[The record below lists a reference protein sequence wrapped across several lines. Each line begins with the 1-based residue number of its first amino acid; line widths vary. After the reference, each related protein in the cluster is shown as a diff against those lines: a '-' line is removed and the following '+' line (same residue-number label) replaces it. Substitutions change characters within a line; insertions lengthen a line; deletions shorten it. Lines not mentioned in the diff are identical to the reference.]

1 MIRKLTSSC
10 HAVSTVVAAILI
22 LAVLTTFISAIN
34 AYYIPSLGSENDIQ
48 HMQEVRDS
56 FVKIAS
62 LAASGSSNEKV
73 QIPLG
78 GKEMPYGPSVSS
90 SGTLTVDPNSSWLNI
105 SMINVAEP
113 ENRFDSFYPLNN
125 VTSVSSF
132 FLVGDGGYPGTFEV
146 IIDSNNTLEAEW
158 TDESTLLIDTELNG
172 KQFFYGKVST
182 PVVATNENF
191 TFDALSPVYGFS
203 DMLEDAD
210 KPFTLT
216 MFEGSFFIEYEKLPP
231 YEYSEIRYTKN
242 KIMNFTTGSFKY
254 SSSNNFWIDQ
264 DFIFENGAVILQ
276 QSTSNES
283 LVRSRPFITVDKDT
297 KLLNIQTFNVV
308 GVADSMGGNGI
319 STVNLQAEDH
329 EEKTYPFVE
338 VTNLTICSEY
348 PSAWYS
354 YLSTQG
360 DVEMLDDGLVRASF
374 YNMSVKMSH
383 SDVTITIP

>member
-10 HAVSTVVAAILI
+10 DAVSTVIAAILI

-48 HMQEVRDS
+48 HMQEVRDN
-56 FVKIAS
+56 FVRIAS

-90 SGTLTVDPNSSWLNI
+90 SGTLTVDPNSSWFNI

-113 ENRFDSFYPLNN
+113 ENRFDSFNLLNN
-125 VTSVSSF
+125 LTSVSSF
-132 FLVGDGGYPGTFEV
+132 FLVRDGGHPDSYEV
-146 IIDSNNTLEAEW
+146 IIDGNNTLEAEW
-158 TDESTLLIDTELNG
+158 TDNSTFLIDTERDG

-182 PVVATNENF
+182 PKVATDEYF
-191 TFDALSPVYGFS
+191 AFDIMGPIYGFS

-210 KPFTLT
+210 KPFTL
-216 MFEGSFFIEYEKLPP
+216 MLDGSFLIEYEKIPP

-242 KIMNFTTGSFKY
+242 RIMNFTTGSFKY

-319 STVNLQAEDH
+319 STVNLQVEDH

-348 PSAWYS
+348 PSAWYN

-374 YNMSVKMSH
+374 YNMSVRMSS
-383 SDVTITIP
+383 SDVVITIP

>member
-62 LAASGSSNEKV
+62 LAASGTSNEKV

-78 GKEMPYGPSVSS
+78 SKEMPYGPSVSS
-90 SGTLTVDPNSSWLNI
+90 SGTLTVDPNSSWFNI
-105 SMINVAEP
+105 SMFNVAEP
-113 ENRFDSFYPLNN
+113 ENRFDSFYALNN
-125 VTSVSSF
+125 LTYVSSF
-132 FLVGDGGYPGTFEV
+132 LLVRDKGHPDTYEV
-146 IIDSNNTLEAEW
+146 IIDGNNTLEAEW
-158 TDESTLLIDTELNG
+158 TDNSTFLIDTERDG

-182 PVVATNENF
+182 PKVATDEYF
-191 TFDALSPVYGFS
+191 AFDIMGPIYGFS

-210 KPFTLT
+210 KPFTL
-216 MFEGSFFIEYEKLPP
+216 MLDGSFLIEYEKIPP

-242 KIMNFTTGSFKY
+242 RIMNFTTGSFKY

-319 STVNLQAEDH
+319 STVNLQVEDH

-338 VTNLTICSEY
+338 VTNLTIYSEY

-374 YNMSVKMSH
+374 YNMSVRMSS
-383 SDVTITIP
+383 SDVMITIP

>member
-10 HAVSTVVAAILI
+10 DAVSTVIAAILI

-62 LAASGSSNEKV
+62 LAASGSTNEKV
-73 QIPLG
+73 LIPLG

-90 SGTLTVDPNSSWLNI
+90 SGTLTVDPNSSWFNI
-105 SMINVAEP
+105 SMFNVAEP
-113 ENRFDSFYPLNN
+113 ENRFDSFYALNN
-125 VTSVSSF
+125 LTSVSSF
-132 FLVGDGGYPGTFEV
+132 LLVKEAGLPVTYSV
-146 IIDSNNTLEAEW
+146 IIDGDNTLDAEW
-158 TDESTLLIDTELNG
+158 IDDSTLLIDTVRDGN
-172 KQFFYGKVST
+172 QFFYGKVPT
-182 PVVATNENF
+182 PLVDTDEYF
-191 TFDALSPVYGFS
+191 TFDVLSPVYGFS
-203 DMLEDAD
+203 NMLEDAE
-210 KPFTLT
+210 KPLTL
-216 MFEGSFFIEYEKLPP
+216 MLDGSFQIEYEKLPP
-231 YEYSEIRYTKN
+231 YEYSEIRYTEDR
-242 KIMNFTTGSFKY
+242 IMNFTTSSFKY

-283 LVRSRPFITVDKDT
+283 LVRSKPFITVDKDI

-319 STVNLQAEDH
+319 STVNIQVEDH

-338 VTNLTICSEY
+338 VTNLTIYSEY

-354 YLSTQG
+354 YLSSQG

-374 YNMSVKMSH
+374 YNMSVRMSS
-383 SDVTITIP
+383 SDVMISIP

>member
-62 LAASGSSNEKV
+62 LAASGTSNEKV

-78 GKEMPYGPSVSS
+78 SKEMPYGPSVSS
-90 SGTLTVDPNSSWLNI
+90 SGTLTVDPNSSWFNI
-105 SMINVAEP
+105 SMFNVAEP
-113 ENRFDSFYPLNN
+113 ENRFDSFYALNN
-125 VTSVSSF
+125 LTYVSSF
-132 FLVGDGGYPGTFEV
+132 LLVRDKGHPDTYEV
-146 IIDSNNTLEAEW
+146 IIDGNNTLEAEW
-158 TDESTLLIDTELNG
+158 TDNSTFLIDTERDG

-182 PVVATNENF
+182 PKVATDEYF
-191 TFDALSPVYGFS
+191 AFDIMGPIYGFS

-210 KPFTLT
+210 KPFTL
-216 MFEGSFFIEYEKLPP
+216 MLDGSFLIEYEKIPP

-242 KIMNFTTGSFKY
+242 RIMNFTTGSFKY

-319 STVNLQAEDH
+319 STVNLQVEDH

-360 DVEMLDDGLVRASF
+360 DVEILDDGLVRASF
-374 YNMSVKMSH
+374 YNMSVRMSN